1 MPALVH
7 VLDDT
12 DRAALQLAF
21 SRRWRRLIWACGS
34 AGWRGEDWVHGYV
47 DGLDFSRDTVL
58 GVRET
63 TPLGT
68 RLLGVTHV
76 ASYRGAV
83 ELGLSVLPEARRQG
97 IASAMFDR
105 AALPARNRG
114 VVELFMH
121 CLAENRAM
129 RTIAARAGMRV
140 VMEDGE
146 VDAWIELPVATP
158 FSLGREFIT
167 RQQAIV
173 DQAMPAAQPR
183 ALGVRHDKAARDEAI
198 VA

>member
-12 DRAALQLAF
+12 DRAALQQHFCALPPADLRMRF
-21 SRRWRRLIWACGS
+21 GRVP
-34 AGWRGEDWVHGYV
+34 GEDWLRSYV

-58 GVRET
+58 GVRDA
-63 TPLGT
+63 TPRAA

-76 ASYRGAV
+76 ASYQGAV

-105 AALPARNRG
+105 AALHARNRG

-129 RTIAARAGMRV
+129 RTIASRAGMRV

-173 DQAMPAAQPR
+173 DQAMPAALPR
-183 ALGVRHDKAARDEAI
+183 ALPARHDEAARDEAI

>member
-12 DRAALQLAF
+12 DRAALQQHFRALPPADLRMRF
-21 SRRWRRLIWACGS
+21 GRVPGD
-34 AGWRGEDWVHGYV
+34 DWVRSYV

-58 GVRET
+58 GVREAA
-63 TPLGT
+63 PNGS

-105 AALPARNRG
+105 AALHARNRG

-129 RTIAARAGMRV
+129 RTIAHRAGMRV

-146 VDAWIELPVATP
+146 VDAFIELPVATP

-167 RQQAIV
+167 CQQVMV
-173 DQAMPAAQPR
+173 DQAMSTAPLLALPAR
-183 ALGVRHDKAARDEAI
+183 RDELAREEVI